1 LKKTRNDGPPQTAS
15 QADQLATTVVTAG
28 GSQLN
33 SNNNILFVFSSTCLP
48 CIVNMKLRYIFH
60 HPPPETNVTL
70 QKTAAKI
77 TLFSCCG
84 ESLLVL
90 RIFSL
95 FKVSFHFQNNVH
107 GRS

>member
-1 LKKTRNDGPPQTAS
+1 
-15 QADQLATTVVTAG
+15 
-28 GSQLN
+28 
-33 SNNNILFVFSSTCLP
+33 
-48 CIVNMKLRYIFH
+48 MKLRYIFH

-107 GRS
+107 DTGQAWHLWAGREITV